1 MITSPQAIIC
11 PGMHP
16 PELTERFLACLTT
29 DGELWGNIVQILCP
43 DRYPP
48 FSAHAL
54 RQGLQACLG
63 EPASAPPIIMLAFS
77 AGVVGATGLAWYWYR
92 SGGQVLA
99 LFAVDGWGVPV
110 VGPWDSYRLSH
121 DAFTHH
127 SSLLLGGGAVNFYA
141 DPAVAHQDLWQWPD
155 QTWGWQVSTHSHS
168 STTAL
173 SFLRQH
179 LGGYGTAQS

>member
-1 MITSPQAIIC
+1 MPSPEAIIC

-16 PELTERFLACLTT
+16 PELTERCLSCLAPNGL
-29 DGELWGNIVQILCP
+29 LWGNPVHTLQPSQYL
-43 DRYPP
+43 P

-54 RQGLQACLG
+54 RRGLHNYLG
-63 EPASAPPIIMLAFS
+63 EPASAPPIIVLAFS
-77 AGVVGATGLAWYWYR
+77 AGVVGATGLAWYWCHR
-92 SGGQVLA
+92 GGQVLA

-155 QTWGWQVSTHSHS
+155 QTWGWQVSPHGRSRMA
-168 STTAL
+168 AL
-173 SFLRQH
+173 NFLHQH
-179 LGGYGTAQS
+179 LERYGTAAA